1 MNFNITEIEGLV
13 LIETKKFHDSR
24 GHFFESYQQDQFRK
38 FTNQD
43 IQFVQENES
52 SSKKNVIRGLH
63 FQKPPFSQGKLVRV
77 PYGKVL
83 DVAVDIRVHS
93 KTYGKYLSFELSAE
107 NGLQLWIPE
116 GFAHGFVAL
125 DDNSL
130 LSYKCTN
137 YYNKNSEDAI
147 VWNDPQINIDW
158 KVNKPIL
165 SDKDESAQN
174 FSTFESPF

>member
-1 MNFNITEIEGLV
+1 MNFNNTEIEGLV

-38 FTNQD
+38 FINQD

-93 KTYGKYLSFELSAE
+93 KTYGKYLSVELSAE

>member
-1 MNFNITEIEGLV
+1 M
-13 LIETKKFHDSR
+13 
-24 GHFFESYQQDQFRK
+24 
-38 FTNQD
+38 
-43 IQFVQENES
+43 
-52 SSKKNVIRGLH
+52 
-63 FQKPPFSQGKLVRV
+63 
-77 PYGKVL
+77 L

-93 KTYGKYLSFELSAE
+93 KTYGKYLSVELSAE

>member
-1 MNFNITEIEGLV
+1 LKGFNDLRTINPDLASEALDWDPSEFL
-13 LIETKKFHDSR
+13 R
-24 GHFFESYQQDQFRK
+24 GSNVKQ
-38 FTNQD
+38 NW
-43 IQFVQENES
+43 IC
-52 SSKKNVIRGLH
+52 KNNHTWAQTVKERACSGYGC
-63 FQKPPFSQGKLVRV
+63 PVCN
-77 PYGKVL
+77 GKVL

-125 DDNSL
+125 EDNSL

-147 VWNDPQINIDW
+147 VWNDPLINIVW